1 MKPIVTIIIP
11 NFNKQEYLVECINS
25 VIEQSFTEW
34 NLIIIDDNSTDNS
47 ILFLSKLEKNEKI
60 KLIQLK
66 KNKGPS
72 FCRNL
77 GMRLSTTK
85 YVAFLDSDDYWDKD
99 KLKDQIYF
107 MTKEKFKITF
117 SDYYI
122 FRENQKENI
131 INSTNVPS
139 SFGLNTFIKN
149 SSINTSTLIIEKS
162 IIGNT
167 KFKKIP
173 LLEDYIFKCDL
184 FRKGLIAYKLNKSN
198 TAYRLT
204 NKTRSSNKIKNLFI
218 LWRVNK
224 KYNDLN
230 FFKNL
235 LSVIFISLNSFRK
248 YGFKKYK

>member
-1 MKPIVTIIIP
+1 
-11 NFNKQEYLVECINS
+11 
-25 VIEQSFTEW
+25 
-34 NLIIIDDNSTDNS
+34 
-47 ILFLSKLEKNEKI
+47 
-60 KLIQLK
+60 
-66 KNKGPS
+66 
-72 FCRNL
+72 
-77 GMRLSTTK
+77 
-85 YVAFLDSDDYWDKD
+85 
-99 KLKDQIYF
+99 
-107 MTKEKFKITF
+107 MTKEKFQITF

-122 FRENQKENI
+122 FRENKKQNI

-218 LWRVNK
+218 LWCVNK
-224 KYNDLN
+224 KYNNLS

-235 LSVIFISLNSFRK
+235 LSVICISLNSFKK
-248 YGFKKYK
+248 YGFKK